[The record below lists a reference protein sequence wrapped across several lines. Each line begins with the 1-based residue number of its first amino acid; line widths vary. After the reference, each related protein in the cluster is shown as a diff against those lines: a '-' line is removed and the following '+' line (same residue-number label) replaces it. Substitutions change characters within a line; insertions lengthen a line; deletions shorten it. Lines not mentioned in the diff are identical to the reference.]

1 MTSLPDP
8 ARSRAVVVGVD
19 SYSVLPQLP
28 SVANNVNDLASL
40 LSDPDLW
47 GLRRPDHCRVLL
59 NPQSPATVL
68 DAVHD
73 AAAEAEDAF
82 LVYFAGHGLV
92 SPSGELFLALPQSHA
107 GRLYRAVAYED
118 LRHQLVDACTAA
130 SKVVIL
136 DCCYSGRALVGHMG
150 APLDVANHAVVEG
163 TYLMTASAETKLAWA
178 PEGEAHTAFT
188 GELLKAMERGIPGGA
203 DPLEMESLFWH
214 VHRELTAKSRP
225 IPQQRARNAGHTI
238 ALVHNRS
245 VATTPAQPARDN
257 PPSQRAASPASGADH
272 EPGQVLPLSPSFSD
286 GTGSVPGDAA
296 GYVFSGSSVP
306 RVMAAFWGLIMLVLG
321 IVIFVLGVADLPQDI
336 APVII
341 GAALAVCAVLLIRRG
356 LARRNRLQV
365 GPSGIQA
372 QSRAFRAD
380 IPWEQITRTGLVR
393 VQSEGFVV
401 VWLTSDA
408 PLPHG
413 VPRQPAFDG
422 GLVIYTLPPAAEAN
436 RELFAREVRGA
447 LMQYSGG
454 RFDPEA

>member
-1 MTSLPDP
+1 MTALPDP
-8 ARSRAVVVGVD
+8 SRSRAVVIGVD
-19 SYSVLPQLP
+19 SYSVLPALP

-40 LSDPDLW
+40 LSDSDLW
-47 GLRRPDHCRVLL
+47 GLRRPDHCKVLL

-73 AAAEAEDAF
+73 AATEAEDAF

-107 GRLYRAVAYED
+107 ERLYRAVAYED
-118 LRHQLVDACTAA
+118 LRHQLVDICTAT

-188 GELLKAMERGIPGGA
+188 GELLKAMERGIPGGR

-214 VHRELTAKSRP
+214 VHRELSAKSRP

-245 VATTPAQPARDN
+245 VAAAPLQAATGDSMSRK
-257 PPSQRAASPASGADH
+257 AASPSPAGDH
-272 EPGQVLPLSPSFSD
+272 EPGQNPPLPPSSSD
-286 GTGSVPGDAA
+286 TTGSGPDNAA
-296 GYVFSGSSVP
+296 GYVFTGNSVP
-306 RVMAAFWGLIMLVLG
+306 RVMAAFWGLVMLVLG
-321 IVIFVLGVADLPQDI
+321 LVVLAFSVTNLAQNTVPAIFGALLVCC
-336 APVII
+336 
-341 GAALAVCAVLLIRRG
+341 AALLVRRG
-356 LARRNRLQV
+356 LARRDRLQV
-365 GPSGIQA
+365 GPSGIRA
-372 QSRAFRAD
+372 QSRAFRTEIAWD
-380 IPWEQITRTGLVR
+380 EIARIALVR
-393 VQSEGFVV
+393 VHSQGFVV
-401 VWLTSDA
+401 VWLTDDA

-413 VPRQPAFDG
+413 VPRQAAFEG
-422 GLVIYTLPPAAEAN
+422 GLVCYTLPPAREMD

-454 RFDPEA
+454 RFDSSI